1 MIRTIHG
8 RVVAVA
14 VTIMAAGAATAP
26 AQVALE
32 REAVSVDPSGSVRA
46 VHSDG
51 GLIVAGSL
59 SDVVGLFSGAAGVYD
74 AATGDRLFG
83 LTPSDPGAVDFFGG
97 AVCVG
102 HGLVVVGAY
111 RDDDNGTDS
120 GSAYVFDASDGQ
132 QLFKLLP
139 DDGSAG
145 DWFGRSV
152 AIADGL
158 IIVGASR
165 DGSGSVYL
173 FDATTGQQMN
183 KVTPQTAGD
192 ASSSGFGLSVAT
204 DAGFIAVGAYGDDE
218 VYTNAGAIYVF
229 DTAGQ
234 FVRKLLPP
242 VSMGGGQLGLSVDID
257 AGTVVGGAWRANTGG
272 YGDAGLAVVFDA
284 ASGQILRTLGAMD
297 PKPGALFGYSVG
309 IGGGTIVVG
318 AESDTDQGDRS
329 GSAYLFDAGTG
340 AQLAKLFPSDGA
352 PIEYFGIDADVGS
365 DGTVVVASA
374 RDEGVFYT
382 YDPPVTDCLA
392 DLHDPAGRV
401 LNFADI
407 SAFLAY
413 YNAGDPRADFS
424 PPYLQFNFF
433 DVSRFIDRFVAGCP

>member
-1 MIRTIHG
+1 MIRTCSG
-8 RVVAVA
+8 RSAAV
-14 VTIMAAGAATAP
+14 IILAAGAATAN
-26 AQVALE
+26 AQVAFE
-32 REAVSVDPSGSVRA
+32 RETSSADPAGSVRA
-46 VHSDG
+46 VHVEG
-51 GLIVAGSL
+51 GLIAAGYL
-59 SDVVGLFSGAAGVYD
+59 SDVVGLFSGAAGLYD
-74 AATGDRLFG
+74 AATGEFLVG

-102 HGLVVVGAY
+102 HGLAVVGAY
-111 RDDDNGTDS
+111 RDDDNGDDS

-158 IIVGASR
+158 VIVGASR
-165 DGSGSVYL
+165 DGSGSVYV
-173 FDATTGQQMN
+173 FDAVTGQQLT
-183 KVTPQTAGD
+183 KLTPQTAGD

-204 DAGFIAVGAYGDDE
+204 DGDYIAVGAFGDDE
-218 VYTNAGAIYVF
+218 VSTNAGAVYVF

-242 VSMGGGQLGLSVDID
+242 ASMGGGQLGLSVDID

-272 YGDAGLAVVFDA
+272 YGDAGLALVFDA
-284 ASGQILRTLGAMD
+284 ASGQLLRTLGAMD
-297 PKPGALFGYSVG
+297 PKQGALFGYSVG
-309 IGGGTIVVG
+309 IGGGTVVVG

-340 AQLAKLFPSDGA
+340 VQLAKLFPSDGA

-392 DLHDPAGRV
+392 DLADPAGRV
-401 LNFADI
+401 LNFADV

-433 DVSRFIDRFVAGCP
+433 DVSRFIDRFLAGCP